1 VERIERSGLPRG
13 VAVLT
18 VMLII
23 ASAVALVAF
32 LIVPA
37 LFTQITALV
46 SNLPDT
52 VDRLRSIL
60 QQHGLSQQF
69 SSQLDQFQVP
79 ENLARHV
86 LDASTATLSFL
97 VAALTVVIVT
107 TYLILDA
114 RRMDDLLY
122 DKLPRKYHHHARY
135 MLATLQE
142 VVGGYIRGQVLTSTI
157 ITGFAFVML
166 LLLHVPDPLPLAL
179 VAGVGDV
186 IPVIG
191 IVVIVAPLSLVALT
205 VSVQAGV
212 IIAVAMIVYIWVE
225 NNILV
230 PHIYGETLSLP
241 PLVIFLS
248 LIVGGKLLGF
258 AGALLSLP
266 LAAALRVAI
275 AYAWDVHTGRVPLE
289 IEEHDEPE
297 SPTQTDSH
305 VDRTVA
311 STLR

>member
-1 VERIERSGLPRG
+1 
-13 VAVLT
+13 
-18 VMLII
+18 M
-23 ASAVALVAF
+23 
-32 LIVPA
+32 
-37 LFTQITALV
+37 
-46 SNLPDT
+46 

-86 LDASTATLSFL
+86 LGASTAALYFL

-114 RRMDDLLY
+114 HRMDDLLY

-142 VVGGYIRGQVLTSTI
+142 VVGGYIRGQALTSTI

-166 LLLHVPDPLPLAL
+166 LLLRVPDPLPLAL

-191 IVVIVAPLSLVALT
+191 IVVIVVPLALAALT
-205 VSVQAGV
+205 VSVQAGI

-225 NNILV
+225 NNFS
-230 PHIYGETLSLP
+230 YRASTARRFSLRRCV
-241 PLVIFLS
+241 LFLS

-297 SPTQTDSH
+297 SPVQTDAR

-311 STLR
+311 STIGLA